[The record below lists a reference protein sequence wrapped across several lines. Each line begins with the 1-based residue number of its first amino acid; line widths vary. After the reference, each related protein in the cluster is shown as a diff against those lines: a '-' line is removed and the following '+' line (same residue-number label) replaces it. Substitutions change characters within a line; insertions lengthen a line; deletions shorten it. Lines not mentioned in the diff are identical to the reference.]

1 MAFKQVM
8 GLTVTAAFET
18 SFASSSDLIQA
29 AIHGIRGE
37 RRRNRLQRKFESNP
51 EKVRDRLVGRCV
63 ECSTDDCDALAEFL
77 DAGGVQAIDP
87 ETLRRW
93 IEIIK
98 VLLPIIL
105 AFL

>member
-1 MAFKQVM
+1 
-8 GLTVTAAFET
+8 VTAAFET

-37 RRRNRLQRKFESNP
+37 RRRNRLQRKFDANP
-51 EKVRDRLVGRCV
+51 DKVRDRLVGRCT
-63 ECSTDDCDALAEFL
+63 ECSTDDCDSLAEFL